1 MPVTLEKAGRD
12 GDLEPRGQRLQQETV
27 VGPEETGLDQHPVAH
42 AVGVELG
49 QLLTVGLAW
58 LAWRYLDGAPEMPWV
73 LGGIALVGGLFA
85 VCAPARWL
93 RALLRWNLFSQDLFR
108 R

>member
-1 MPVTLEKAGRD
+1 MQTRTQDRWIRMFCLACA
-12 GDLEPRGQRLQQETV
+12 L
-27 VGPEETGLDQHPVAH
+27 GL
-42 AVGVELG
+42 G
-49 QLLTVGLAW
+49 GLAW

-73 LGGIALVGGLFA
+73 LGGIALLGGLFA

>member
-1 MPVTLEKAGRD
+1 MQTRTQDRWIRMFCLACA
-12 GDLEPRGQRLQQETV
+12 L
-27 VGPEETGLDQHPVAH
+27 GL
-42 AVGVELG
+42 G
-49 QLLTVGLAW
+49 GLAW

-73 LGGIALVGGLFA
+73 LGGIALLAGLVA

>member
-1 MPVTLEKAGRD
+1 MQTRTQDRWIRMFCLACA
-12 GDLEPRGQRLQQETV
+12 L
-27 VGPEETGLDQHPVAH
+27 GL
-42 AVGVELG
+42 G
-49 QLLTVGLAW
+49 GLAW

-73 LGGIALVGGLFA
+73 LGGIELLGGLFA

>member
-1 MPVTLEKAGRD
+1 MGGCTMQTRTQDRSIRMFCLACA
-12 GDLEPRGQRLQQETV
+12 L
-27 VGPEETGLDQHPVAH
+27 GL
-42 AVGVELG
+42 G
-49 QLLTVGLAW
+49 GLAW

-73 LGGIALVGGLFA
+73 LGGIALLGGLFA

>member
-1 MPVTLEKAGRD
+1 MQKRTQDRWIRMFCLACA
-12 GDLEPRGQRLQQETV
+12 L
-27 VGPEETGLDQHPVAH
+27 GL
-42 AVGVELG
+42 G
-49 QLLTVGLAW
+49 GLAW

-73 LGGIALVGGLFA
+73 LGGIALLGGLFA

>member
-1 MPVTLEKAGRD
+1 MGGCTMQTRMQDRWIRMFCLACA
-12 GDLEPRGQRLQQETV
+12 L
-27 VGPEETGLDQHPVAH
+27 GL
-42 AVGVELG
+42 G
-49 QLLTVGLAW
+49 GLAW

-73 LGGIALVGGLFA
+73 LGGIALLGGLFA

>member
-1 MPVTLEKAGRD
+1 MQTRTQDRWIRMFCLACA
-12 GDLEPRGQRLQQETV
+12 L
-27 VGPEETGLDQHPVAH
+27 GL
-42 AVGVELG
+42 G
-49 QLLTVGLAW
+49 GLAW

-73 LGGIALVGGLFA
+73 LGGIALLGGLFA
-85 VCAPARWL
+85 VFAPARWL